1 MIRSTTL
8 LLSTLIVLVMVLP
21 LSNSADEDLDPR
33 TLEKVWEFVKDDDEA
48 TFWKLDWSPD
58 GTLIAATF
66 FDNTCYVLNASDGS
80 VLTVLDLNPTET
92 RCDGFAPDG
101 TMPLRAC
108 AFSPDGRYLA
118 VGGDSLK
125 VVVFN
130 VGTWD
135 RKWTLPGHEG
145 SILCLDFSPNSRYL
159 ASGSGTDKVIPQ
171 NAGEN
176 ITRVWDMNTGFPVTV
191 LKGHRDGVLGVKW
204 SHDGE
209 RIATCSDDRTVR
221 IWSFPGSEV
230 LLNISGHT
238 SGVLDLDWSPDD
250 SILITGSRDYKI
262 KTWNTTTGEGRT
274 SWGDHNCVRGVDIH
288 PNGQIAAISGVDLT
302 LDIKDMETGSDM
314 KVFKDGVEQHAMV
327 MHSRWSPDGRYLAS
341 GLGKTHTV
349 ILYRF
354 GGEVEEDPGK
364 GFIWIGT
371 IIVMVILSAIFMALL
386 YRPVIN
392 RIKGRRS

>member
-1 MIRSTTL
+1 MIRSATL
-8 LLSTLIVLVMVLP
+8 LLSILITMVMVLP
-21 LSNSADEDLDPR
+21 VSSGGDDLDPR

-80 VLTVLDLNPTET
+80 VLTVLALNPQET

-130 VGTWD
+130 VGSWD

-145 SILCLDFSPNSRYL
+145 SILCLDFSPDSRYL

-191 LKGHRDGVLGVKW
+191 LKGHRDGVLGVRW
-204 SHDGE
+204 SHKGD
-209 RIATCSDDRTVR
+209 RIATCSDDRTIR

-230 LLNISGHT
+230 LLNISGPLT
-238 SGVLDLDWSPDD
+238 VWSQQ
-250 SILITGSRDYKI
+250 Y
-262 KTWNTTTGEGRT
+262 N
-274 SWGDHNCVRGVDIH
+274 
-288 PNGQIAAISGVDLT
+288 
-302 LDIKDMETGSDM
+302 
-314 KVFKDGVEQHAMV
+314 
-327 MHSRWSPDGRYLAS
+327 
-341 GLGKTHTV
+341 
-349 ILYRF
+349 
-354 GGEVEEDPGK
+354 
-364 GFIWIGT
+364 
-371 IIVMVILSAIFMALL
+371 
-386 YRPVIN
+386 
-392 RIKGRRS
+392 